1 MKRLRGKL
9 EEYLDNSSIRRK
21 LLILY
26 IFCVLFPI
34 IITDSV
40 IVYIVFNTEKV
51 TRQHE
56 IENAASAVEY
66 NLVNSID
73 NMARIA
79 ENAYTNRYIDDFMEK
94 EYDSQL
100 EYLADYQSL
109 LKNTILERRED
120 STLITMYV
128 DNESIINGGKF
139 HKISTI
145 KDSDWYC
152 HMKENDQDQM
162 LYIYYDKSR
171 SVTPNNERKII
182 YVKRMNF
189 FSTEKEKLVK
199 LEMDYNRAV
208 RDLVEMKYDMPIF
221 LCHGDKITLSNRG
234 QNSLTMDFEIFPEGK
249 KVDYS
254 KKINMFGKDLNLNV
268 MKAEMVVFKEI
279 INNLPTI
286 LLLVLINVVLPI
298 ILMKQINRSFTSRL
312 WKLSEIFE
320 SVEDENLLKLETVR
334 GTDEIGSLMHN
345 YNKMAERTNELV
357 QTVYKDKMRE
367 QEINIARQKAEL
379 LALHSQINPHF
390 LFNALESIRMH
401 CVLKGEDKTAK
412 MVEKLA
418 LLHRQYVEWGNDW
431 AKISEEIELVRAYLE
446 VQRYRFGERLSYIL
460 EVEEECET
468 MKIPKLTL
476 VTFVEN
482 ACIHGVES
490 KTTPSWIFVRV
501 YKEGDSLCL
510 EIEDTGAGMEEGLL
524 EELQYKMENASIEL
538 LKNSGNV
545 GIINACL
552 RLKIVSNNEVL
563 FKIEGE
569 EEVGTIVQIKIPLKY
584 V

>member
-199 LEMDYNRAV
+199 LEMDYNKAI

-234 QNSLTMDFEIFPEGK
+234 QNTLTMDFEIFPEGK

-254 KKINMFGKDLNLNV
+254 KKINMYGKELNLNV
-268 MKAEMVVFKEI
+268 MKAEMVVSKEI

-418 LLHRQYVEWGNDW
+418 LLHRQYVEWGMTG
-431 AKISEEIELVRAYLE
+431 L
-446 VQRYRFGERLSYIL
+446 RYQKR
-460 EVEEECET
+460 
-468 MKIPKLTL
+468 
-476 VTFVEN
+476 
-482 ACIHGVES
+482 
-490 KTTPSWIFVRV
+490 
-501 YKEGDSLCL
+501 
-510 EIEDTGAGMEEGLL
+510 
-524 EELQYKMENASIEL
+524 
-538 LKNSGNV
+538 
-545 GIINACL
+545 
-552 RLKIVSNNEVL
+552 
-563 FKIEGE
+563 
-569 EEVGTIVQIKIPLKY
+569 
-584 V
+584 